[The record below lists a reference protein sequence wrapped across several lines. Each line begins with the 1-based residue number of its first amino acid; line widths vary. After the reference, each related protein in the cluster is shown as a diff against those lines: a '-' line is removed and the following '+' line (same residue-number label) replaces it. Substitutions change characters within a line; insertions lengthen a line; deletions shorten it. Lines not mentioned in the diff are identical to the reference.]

1 MNSILL
7 LIILIPVIEIYLLIK
22 IGSQIGAVTTIV
34 LIFTTAVVGL
44 YYAKYEG
51 LNTLR
56 SGISQLIKNEIPAYE
71 FISGAAIALAAL
83 LLIIPGFAT
92 DLIGFLLITPFTRK
106 LIFGKISKR
115 FKKGA
120 KKKEPY
126 IEGDYEEI
134 KDEDDRKV

>member
-1 MNSILL
+1 ML
-7 LIILIPVIEIYLLIK
+7 PC
-22 IGSQIGAVTTIV
+22 G
-34 LIFTTAVVGL
+34 
-44 YYAKYEG
+44 
-51 LNTLR
+51 
-56 SGISQLIKNEIPAYE
+56 
-71 FISGAAIALAAL
+71 
-83 LLIIPGFAT
+83 
-92 DLIGFLLITPFTRK
+92 ITPTEPGYVSPFSKHFTRK